1 MDPRLLSQ
9 FEVWITIYTV
19 EVVVATAPV
28 LFGFYLF
35 IKTPAE
41 KRSSPSFIL
50 GLAQLL
56 CAIGYNV
63 VLICGDIIKLMQIP
77 VGLHRVF
84 TLTIPGCMLFYFTL
98 TLGESALFHSLYQ
111 LYRRRKT
118 KISVTFIAFLVL
130 FQAISLA
137 LVIAFVIAGDLDESP
152 QRYYAGLKGW
162 GITAGL
168 FTVLTNFCLSISF
181 VSFYKA
187 KLHYAFI
194 NRKFVNVLGRISLQ
208 HALLPTF
215 FVLPTSYL
223 FIRQRSTNHA
233 VNNTNLT
240 LAIVHQFYLL
250 SFSISVAY
258 AMYQLNLG
266 PRHYNLGH
274 LSKQVRYSAGEIVQA
289 FRHEKKEEAIVE
301 RYVREAY
308 LRIGCVSGFI
318 FDWVDE
324 SFVPSCSFQLDATLE
339 NVNVEFQSVNAESI
353 WDYVLKTAMLKNET
367 VVESSEQIEELSFT
381 LADGNAINATRTI
394 ICVPVVSAFGRSFIC
409 IHRCYMSDGRLHF
422 GAALSAVSCITGEF
436 SVCVYVLFA
445 TLAILLFKDLASM
458 NRELD
463 LKVADRTEELEKQKM
478 ELQAAKVKA
487 ESSARA
493 KSVFLAN
500 MSHEGSLLVATLC
513 CHTLLLLILLK
524 VRTPAS
530 QIISA
535 AEMLS
540 DSHLTMEQT
549 DYLNII
555 TSSGRLLLNL
565 LNDILD
571 ISKLDSQKLKLECA
585 PFNVHRLIKDTVEA
599 FSVSQPLH
607 VAYFVDRDISHVVIG
622 DALRLQQIFTN
633 LISNALKFTSSGY
646 VFLQARME
654 SYTENANGGLCE
666 MTFSVSDSGSGIS
679 KEKMDIIFQ
688 RFEQENTSISRLHG
702 GTGLGLAISQDL
714 CGLMNS
720 KLHATSELGRG
731 STLYFTVKLRYSN
744 NSNIADPNNLAISHT
759 ESVLLVTNSGTVLRD
774 SSKSIIQLQ
783 LENYGLYNISNKLF
797 SAEALDDL
805 FEFTQSYDYV
815 ILDVTSSPQEVLLP
829 RIPLLLQPRQPFI
842 VICTHDEYGD
852 LHEIENLSPFMR
864 LLRYPYKQSMLYQF
878 IQQLGKSA
886 INVPPTLTLTPIT
899 MSEKHDIK
907 ILLAE
912 DNPVNQK
919 VMKAMFKKLGHTL
932 DIASNGVEAVTMAE
946 KNEYDIIFMDVR
958 MPVMSGLEATAK
970 IRAQSH
976 NRPDRN
982 RTPPIIV
989 GLSAD
994 ALQENREE
1002 GMRVGMDEYL
1012 SKPVSKDTMAKI
1024 LERYGGKASIE

>member
-1 MDPRLLSQ
+1 MGQSMDPKLLSE
-9 FEVWITIYTV
+9 FGTWIGIYSV
-19 EVVVATAPV
+19 EVVVATASL
-28 LFGFYLF
+28 LFVFYMF

-41 KRSSPSFIL
+41 KRSKPSFIL
-50 GLAQLL
+50 GISQLI
-56 CAIGYNV
+56 CAFGYNIV
-63 VLICGDIIKLMQIP
+63 VICGDLMKMMQIP
-77 VGLHRVF
+77 HRIHRVF
-84 TLTIPGCMLFYFTL
+84 TLTIPGSAFFHFTL
-98 TLGESALFHSLYQ
+98 TLGEFALLHSLYQ
-111 LYRRRKT
+111 LYRPRKS
-118 KISVTFIAFLVL
+118 KKSVFIIAFLVL
-130 FQAISLA
+130 FRAVSHA
-137 LVIAFVIAGDLDESP
+137 VVIVYVVAGDWEENL
-152 QRYYAGLKGW
+152 QKYYTGLQGW
-162 GITAGL
+162 GIIAGSLTA
-168 FTVLTNFCLSISF
+168 VTNLSLSISF
-181 VSFYKA
+181 LSYYKS
-187 KLHYAFI
+187 KLRYAFM
-194 NRKFVNVLGRISLQ
+194 NRKFLNVLSRISLQ

-215 FVLPTSYL
+215 LVLPSAIL
-223 FIRQRSTNHA
+223 FIHQRATNQSVLDLDLLFA
-233 VNNTNLT
+233 L
-240 LAIVHQFYLL
+240 IHQFYFL
-250 SFSISVAY
+250 SFSVSVGY
-258 AMYQLNLG
+258 AMYLLNLG

-274 LSKQVRYSAGEIVQA
+274 LSKQVKYSAGEIVQA

-301 RYVREAY
+301 RYAREAY
-308 LRIGCVSGFI
+308 LRIGGASGFI
-318 FDWVDE
+318 FDYVDGN
-324 SFVPSCSFQLDATLE
+324 FVPSCSFQLDGKSDE
-339 NVNVEFQSVNAESI
+339 VRVEFQSVTRAPSPSSVLNA
-353 WDYVLKTAMLKNET
+353 AMLKNET
-367 VVESSEQIEELSFT
+367 IVESLEQLAELPHVAPHMVTQSS
-381 LADGNAINATRTI
+381 GTRSI
-394 ICVPVVSAFGRSFIC
+394 ICVPIVSAFGRSFIC
-409 IHRCYMSDGRLHF
+409 IYSTRDAFVDAISPMDIYILELLSQQLVVSLENFRLF
-422 GAALSAVSCITGEF
+422 N
-436 SVCVYVLFA
+436 
-445 TLAILLFKDLASM
+445 DLASM

-463 LKVADRTEELEKQKM
+463 TKVADRTEELEIQK
-478 ELQAAKVKA
+478 LQLEAAKIKA

-500 MSHEGSLLVATLC
+500 MSHE
-513 CHTLLLLILLK
+513 

-540 DSHLTMEQT
+540 DSNLSMEQM
-549 DYLNII
+549 DYLNIV

-565 LNDILD
+565 LNDVLD
-571 ISKLDSQKLKLECA
+571 ISKLDSQKLKLEYA
-585 PFNVHRLIKDTVEA
+585 PFNVHQLIKNTIEA
-599 FSVSQPLH
+599 FSVSRPLH
-607 VAYFVDRDISHVVIG
+607 LAYYVDRRIPEVVIG
-622 DALRLQQIFTN
+622 DALRIQQIFTN
-633 LISNALKFTSSGY
+633 LISNALKFTPSGY
-646 VFLQARME
+646 VILQARMDTLSE
-654 SYTENANGGLCE
+654 VNEGRSCE
-666 MTFSVSDSGSGIS
+666 ITFSVCDTGNGIS
-679 KEKMDIIFQ
+679 REKLDVIFQ

-714 CGLMNS
+714 CNLMNS

-731 STLYFTVKLRYSN
+731 STFYFTVKLRYSN

-946 KNEYDIIFMDVR
+946 ENEYDIIFMDVR
-958 MPVMSGLEATAK
+958 MPIMSGLETTAK
-970 IRAQSH
+970 IRAQIK

-982 RTPPIIV
+982 KSPPIIV

-1002 GMRVGMDEYL
+1002 GMRVGMDDYL
-1012 SKPVSKDTMAKI
+1012 SKPVSKDTMVDI
-1024 LERYGGKASIE
+1024 LKKYGG